1 MQNPRI
7 LDLLAQGVKPMQVL
21 TIVGCTPQYLKSL
34 LEDTEFKTLLEEKQA
49 EYYKE
54 ADEDVVLSTRYLSLE
69 HKILNTIEQQI
80 GSAELRDNIKALEVV
95 AKRQEAAKSR
105 HNSPSESKV
114 VINTIN
120 LNLPAHAIPEY
131 TLNSNREVVA
141 IGNTAMAPMTGN
153 AVKNLFQSIKDGVK
167 EVQIATA

>member
-34 LEDTEFKTLLEEKQA
+34 LEDIEFKTDLEKKQA
-49 EYYKE
+49 EYFKE
-54 ADEDVVLSTRYLSLE
+54 ADEDVVLTTRYLSLE

-80 GSAELRDNIKALEVV
+80 GTAELRDNIKALEVV
-95 AKRQEAAKSR
+95 AKRQEQAKNRSGGAGEGASR
-105 HNSPSESKV
+105 V
-114 VINTIN
+114 VINNIS

-131 TLNSNREVVA
+131 RLNSNKEVVA

-153 AVKNLFQSIKDGVK
+153 AVKALFDSIKSGEKV
-167 EVQIATA
+167 VQAA

>member
-21 TIVGCTPQYLKSL
+21 TIIGCTPQYLKSL
-34 LEDTEFKTLLEEKQA
+34 LEDEEFKTDLEKKQT
-49 EYYKE
+49 EYFKE

-95 AKRQEAAKSR
+95 AKRQESAKNRSGGVGEGNSR
-105 HNSPSESKV
+105 V

-131 TLNSNREVVA
+131 TLNSNKEVIA
-141 IGNTAMAPMTGN
+141 IGKTAMAPMTGN
-153 AVKNLFQSIKDGVK
+153 AVKNLFDSIRNNEKV
-167 EVQIATA
+167 VNA

>member
-7 LDLLAQGVKPMQVL
+7 LDLLAQGVKVMQVL
-21 TIVGCTPQYLKSL
+21 TIVGCTPQYLKNL
-34 LEDTEFKTLLEEKQA
+34 LEDPEFKADLETKQQ
-49 EYYKE
+49 EYFKE

-105 HNSPSESKV
+105 HNPVGDSKV

-153 AVKNLFQSIKDGVK
+153 AVKNLFDSLKGGEKV
-167 EVQIATA
+167 VQVA